1 MQTEEQLKEIVRKKY
16 SEIALQDKDTNMSSC
31 CGAGGCSTEV
41 YNIMS
46 DDYTELA
53 GYNADADLGL
63 GCGLPTQFARIKKGD
78 VVVDLGSGAGNDC
91 FIARHETGE
100 TGKVIGIDFTPAMID
115 KARINAEARGF
126 NNVEFRQGDIEKM
139 PITSN
144 VADVIVSNCV
154 LNLVPNKDGVFKE
167 IYRVLKP
174 GGHFSISDV
183 VLVGTLP
190 DGLRKDAEMYA
201 GCVAGA
207 IQRQVYLELIQSNGF
222 ENVIVQKEKPIVI
235 PDDILVN
242 YLSKSEIE
250 SFKSGDTGI
259 FSITVF
265 AQKPILQKESCCT
278 PGGGCC

>member
-1 MQTEEQLKEIVRKKY
+1 MNNNDAQLKEIVRQKY
-16 SEIALQDKDTNMSSC
+16 SEIALQDRETNQSSC
-31 CGAGGCSTEV
+31 CGAGGCSSEV

-46 DDYTELA
+46 DDYTTLE
-53 GYNADADLGL
+53 GYNPDADLGL
-63 GCGLPTQFARIKKGD
+63 GCGLPTQFAKIKKGD
-78 VVVDLGSGAGNDC
+78 TVIDLGSGAGNDC
-91 FIARHETGE
+91 FIARAETGE

-115 KARINAEARGF
+115 KARANAETRGF

-139 PITSN
+139 PVTSN

-183 VLVGTLP
+183 VLVGDLP
-190 DGLRKDAEMYA
+190 KGLQNDAEMYA

-207 IQRQVYLELIQSNGF
+207 IQKQVYLELIKLNGF
-222 ENVIVQKEKPIVI
+222 TNITLQKEKPIVI
-235 PDDILVN
+235 PDDILKN
-242 YLSKSEIE
+242 YLNEEELNK
-250 SFKSGDTGI
+250 FKNGTTGI
-259 FSITVF
+259 FSITVY
-265 AQKPILQKESCCT
+265 AEKPGCV

>member
-1 MQTEEQLKEIVRKKY
+1 MPTEEQLKEIVRKKY
-16 SEIALQDKDTNMSSC
+16 SEIALQDKETNMSSC

-46 DDYTELA
+46 DDYTTLE

-100 TGKVIGIDFTPAMID
+100 TGKVIGIDFTPAMVD
-115 KARINAEARGF
+115 KARANAEVRGF
-126 NNVEFRQGDIEKM
+126 NNVEFRQGDIEHM
-139 PITSN
+139 PISAN

-154 LNLVPNKDGVFKE
+154 LNLVPNKNGVFQE

-183 VLVGTLP
+183 VLIGALP

-207 IQRQVYLELIQSNGF
+207 IQKQVYMELIDANGF
-222 ENVIVQKEKPIVI
+222 ENVTIQKEKVIVI
-235 PDDILVN
+235 PDDILKN
-242 YLSKSEIE
+242 YLSQDEIN
-250 SFKSGDTGI
+250 SFKTGDTGI

-265 AQKPILQKESCCT
+265 AQKPINQNQCT

>member
-1 MQTEEQLKEIVRKKY
+1 MQTDEQLKEIVRQKY
-16 SEIALQDKDTNMSSC
+16 SEIALQDKETNMSSC

-46 DDYTELA
+46 DDYTHLN

-63 GCGLPTQFARIKKGD
+63 GCGLPTQFAKIKKGD

-100 TGKVIGIDFTPAMID
+100 TGKVIGIDFTTAMIER
-115 KARINAEARGF
+115 ARANAEARGY
-126 NNVEFRQGDIEKM
+126 NNVEFRQGDIEHM

-183 VLVGTLP
+183 VLLGALP
-190 DGLRKDAEMYA
+190 EGLRKDAEMYA

-207 IQRQVYLELIQSNGF
+207 IQRDVYLELIQANGF
-222 ENVIVQKEKPIVI
+222 ENITIQKEKPIVI
-235 PDDILVN
+235 PDDILIN
-242 YLSKSEIE
+242 YLSPEKIDLL
-250 SFKSGDTGI
+250 KNGNTGI
-259 FSITVF
+259 FSITAF
-265 AQKPILQKESCCT
+265 AQKPLTEKQTCCT
-278 PGGGCC
+278 PGSGCC